1 MLYYNYYFLGIP
13 EIQSNPNNVTVLIG
27 QPAILTCEA
36 LGAGV
41 VYQWMKDNIS
51 VPDANSN
58 MLEITNTT
66 ESDEG
71 VYKCIASGVGGMT
84 ESNPATITLYGE

>member
-1 MLYYNYYFLGIP
+1 MLYYNYYFVGIP
-13 EIQSNPNNVTVLIG
+13 EIQSNPSNVTVLIG

-41 VYQWMKDNIS
+41 DYQWMKDNVLVS
-51 VPDANSN
+51 GANSN

-71 VYKCIASGVGGMT
+71 VYKCIASGIGGMT
-84 ESNPATITLYGE
+84 ESNTATITVYSE